1 MCTMLFK
8 IKNLEY
14 QKSNKK
20 ILSNLNFDVEKG
32 KHLLILG
39 SSGSGKT
46 SLINIMSG
54 LLKPTNGEIFFK
66 EYKYSLLLEEEFDK
80 IRATYFGF
88 IFQKLH
94 LIGHLNVKQ
103 NIDLIKNKIDSNK
116 LEKLILRLGLT
127 QKSQQMVSELS
138 VGEAQRVAIA
148 RGLANSP
155 KVIFADE
162 PTSSLDDYNAQK
174 VIELILDQT
183 KQTNATLIVSTHDKR
198 IKKYFSK
205 ITEMSL

>member
-1 MCTMLFK
+1 MLFK

-14 QKSNKK
+14 KKQNNK
-20 ILSNLNFDVEKG
+20 ILSNLNFSVDEG

-46 SLINIMSG
+46 SLLNLMSG
-54 LLKPTNGEIFFK
+54 LLKPTKGEISF
-66 EYKYSLLLEEEFDK
+66 EDYKYSTLSEEEIDK
-80 IRATYFGF
+80 IRANNFGF

-103 NIDLIKNKIDSNK
+103 NIDLIKNKINSK
-116 LEKLILRLGLT
+116 KVEKLIFGLGLM
-127 QKSQQMVSELS
+127 QKSQQMVSDLS

-148 RGLANSP
+148 RGLANGP

-162 PTSSLDDYNAQK
+162 PTSSLDDYNTQR

-183 KQTNATLIVSTHDKR
+183 KQMNSTLIVSTHDKR